1 MRRQIILLIPWCDY
15 LHLAD
20 EDAVRWRCLRTIKER
35 TLSFSSSFLLQEN
48 YAVRLIRDYLV
59 THTITDTLEI
69 ILIQGSARTHT
80 CTSSLFLKMVFVVK
94 IHRFILN
101 NKIFLY
107 LWLISMWF
115 FLSSWARIS
124 DCRKI
129 FKVWW
134 NALQKS
140 RMANYFSVTSKRR
153 DQWRKWWKLM
163 NMF

>member
-115 FLSSWARIS
+115 FCLAE
-124 DCRKI
+124 
-129 FKVWW
+129 
-134 NALQKS
+134 LE
-140 RMANYFSVTSKRR
+140 SVTVERFLKYDGMRCRR
-153 DQWRKWWKLM
+153 VEWRIIFLLHQREEI
-163 NMF
+163 NEENGEN